1 MDRNDYMA
9 QHPGDNPEAFN
20 RAKVKDKSGADLMW
34 DAAGAEIQKQGDYK
48 NLAKNGAKT
57 WKDRKSFTS
66 SPTEQDTNTPAGAPE

>member
-1 MDRNDYMA
+1 
-9 QHPGDNPEAFN
+9 
-20 RAKVKDKSGADLMW
+20 MW